1 MSDTT
6 QSFRPKYDNLVQVL
20 VNAAEKFGDR
30 PLFGQ
35 LRDGAVGGIEWMT
48 YREFAQLVDQFR
60 GGLASLGVGKGDTVA
75 VISNNRIEWAVGAHA
90 AFGLGASYVPMYEAQ
105 HDDEWQYILTDSAAH
120 VCLVANTA
128 VQQRVEALKASVPE
142 LKHLVNFEAPLTD
155 PKSYASLLAYGAKHP
170 VPRILPDKRDIATL
184 IYTSGTTGKPKGVM
198 LSHANLAANVSALLT
213 MVDVTEGDRGV
224 SFLPWAHIFGGGVE
238 LNLLLATGS
247 STAICSDPNRLRE
260 YLPLVKPTILF
271 AVPRVWNKIYD
282 GVQKLFAGEPTFQ
295 AAVVAVKKRRKGEQ
309 PTAAELT
316 ALDTAEKS
324 LFPLIRGAFGGELRF
339 ACSGAAALSR
349 EVAEFM
355 DMLGIQVY
363 EGYGMTETTGCTTAQ
378 PVGAIRLGS
387 VGKPIPGV
395 RLELD
400 KSVAGAT
407 AEEGEIIVYGS
418 GVMSGYHN
426 LDQATRETITPDGG
440 LRTGDLG
447 RIDADGY
454 LFITG
459 RIKELYKL
467 ENGKYVAP
475 VPLEEK
481 LQLSPYI
488 AQCVVC
494 GAEKPHNVAL
504 IIPDRLALEQWAK
517 AEGLE
522 DAGDNLYSHPKVRS
536 LLEAEVSKCN
546 EEFKGYERISDF
558 VIDSEELS
566 TDNDMLTPTL
576 KLKRRNVVSKYGDV
590 FDSLYPAAKSA
601 MSDRPAPRASYIRE
615 LRPAAKTA

>member
-1 MSDTT
+1 
-6 QSFRPKYDNLVQVL
+6 
-20 VNAAEKFGDR
+20 
-30 PLFGQ
+30 
-35 LRDGAVGGIEWMT
+35 
-48 YREFAQLVDQFR
+48 
-60 GGLASLGVGKGDTVA
+60 
-75 VISNNRIEWAVGAHA
+75 
-90 AFGLGASYVPMYEAQ
+90 
-105 HDDEWQYILTDSAAH
+105 
-120 VCLVANTA
+120 
-128 VQQRVEALKASVPE
+128 VQQ
-142 LKHLVNFEAPLTD
+142 N
-155 PKSYASLLAYGAKHP
+155 
-170 VPRILPDKRDIATL
+170 
-184 IYTSGTTGKPKGVM
+184 
-198 LSHANLAANVSALLT
+198 
-213 MVDVTEGDRGV
+213 DRGV
-224 SFLPWAHIFGGGVE
+224 SFLPWAHIFGGAVE
-238 LNLLLATGS
+238 LNLMIATGS
-247 STAICSDPNRLRE
+247 SSAICSDPNRLRE

-282 GVQKLFAGEPTFQ
+282 GVQKLFAAEPTFQ
-295 AAVVAVKKRRKGEQ
+295 TAMLAANKRRNGQQ

-316 ALDTAEKS
+316 ALETAEKN

-355 DMLGIQVY
+355 DTLGIQVY
-363 EGYGMTETTGCTTAQ
+363 EGYGMTETGGCTTAQ
-378 PVGAIRLGS
+378 PVGAVRLGS

-400 KSVAGAT
+400 KSAPGASGD
-407 AEEGEIIVYGS
+407 EGEIIVFGT
-418 GVMSGYHN
+418 GVMRGYHN
-426 LDQATRETITPDGG
+426 LAQATRDTLTPEGG

-454 LFITG
+454 LYITG

-494 GAEKPHNVAL
+494 GAERPHNVAL

-517 AEGLE
+517 AEGVTE
-522 DAGDNLYSHPKVRS
+522 DGEGLLSHPKVRA
-536 LLEAEVSKCN
+536 LLEAEVDKCN
-546 EEFKGYERISDF
+546 QQFRGYERISDF
-558 VIDSEELS
+558 VIDSDELS

-576 KLKRRNVVSKYGDV
+576 KLKRRNVASKYGEV
-590 FDSLYPAAKSA
+590 FDSLYPAAA
-601 MSDRPAPRASYIRE
+601 SDRPAPRASYIGE